1 MARVLGAHD
10 HVEDTHGRW
19 VPRRWPMRSARW
31 PGSGSRR
38 VLGSQVPAV
47 SGLSTASRLASG
59 RAAAAIG
66 DAVPAGLIAGGV
78 PELLSGP
85 AVPA

>member
-1 MARVLGAHD
+1 MGSEAVADALSVVARVGITA
-10 HVEDTHGRW
+10 G
-19 VPRRWPMRSARW
+19 
-31 PGSGSRR
+31 PG
-38 VLGSQVPAV
+38 LQVPAV